1 MEVITRMVSE
11 QAEFGHNFDLSK
23 EDKFI
28 HNINEIPYLLN
39 LISKSNFFTK
49 SVFDSVVAGAFQI
62 TFRAKMHV
70 NNIFFLKKIIFDIS
84 TSKRSKTYKLY

>member
-70 NNIFFLKKIIFDIS
+70 NNIFFFKKNYF
-84 TSKRSKTYKLY
+84 